1 MSLLKHQE
9 KKKQSSAVQCNANH
23 QPYTLLLLLP
33 HPFSTF
39 NTRHDA
45 VCLPERNHI
54 RSFAR
59 SNAMPTHWKRDAKV
73 YSHTHRERERERE
86 RERFW
91 GEREGGCFFFL
102 VFLVSLFSHSKLD
115 DAVTLR
121 NHSIQISIHFSL
133 FMHRT
138 VEAKNETRQR
148 NLERMYENIINRL

>member
-86 RERFW
+86 RERDFGEKERVGVSFFW
-91 GEREGGCFFFL
+91 SFW
-102 VFLVSLFSHSKLD
+102 SLYFPTLNLMMRLLSGTIPYKYPYISHYSCIARLQLKTRPD
-115 DAVTLR
+115 KE
-121 NHSIQISIHFSL
+121 IW
-133 FMHRT
+133 
-138 VEAKNETRQR
+138 NECTR
-148 NLERMYENIINRL
+148 I